1 MKILQGLFGFMWM
14 IGFIGNGILFMYVEW
29 TYIRQSF
36 FNMINPLIHSQ
47 VMITLL
53 TTPLFWILLD
63 FEVFILCKLTYFRN
77 I

>member
-36 FNMINPLIHSQ
+36 FNMINPLIHLQ